1 MAPVPPKQTRRVG
14 LAHSLAIYPHAF
26 KLNDKLAIHVVQK
39 AVLMSDKLDNLKKT
53 LQQKQPD
60 SIEQEQFRIL
70 MRHIDEHNAGLCP
83 RPTGR
88 VYRAWSAA
96 MMTRVIL
103 AKFSAAPAESETLAK
118 PGGTQT
124 MSIQSYSQYSPDNS
138 VPWSTIFTGAATA
151 AALSLLFTKSRK

>member
-1 MAPVPPKQTRRVG
+1 
-14 LAHSLAIYPHAF
+14 
-26 KLNDKLAIHVVQK
+26 
-39 AVLMSDKLDNLKKT
+39 MSDKLDNLKKA

-70 MRHIDEHNAGLCP
+70 MRHIDEHNAGLCQ